1 MFCEKCGN
9 NISDNALFCS
19 ACGAPVPKAETA
31 GADVKSEE
39 AVNGAQAAQAA
50 AAAPVQTAS
59 APVQPAAVQTP
70 PVQTPPMQTPP
81 VQAPGQMPPV
91 QAPYMQVPAAPSQA
105 SLVFSAVGEYIKGF
119 FSGRVTQTVAS
130 AAKSRGLQWLV
141 LALANIIIFMIS
153 ATLNVKYALWSN
165 TIVDVV
171 ASRLISIWAVLFA
184 NLFIGAAVYFA
195 LGGLIFGAMRLVF
208 KKPVPYSAVMNMV
221 GYATLPLTFAFTAN
235 IILGLIYVPLSL
247 IVYTVAVIMSFCM
260 LYIGIQKLDTL
271 QKTPYFIFMAIAAI
285 TVVLAFLLTFVLY
298 GAIIRSGVA
307 YGAGSLIDGLSDL
320 GGATDYFL

>member
-1 MFCEKCGN
+1 M
-9 NISDNALFCS
+9 
-19 ACGAPVPKAETA
+19 
-31 GADVKSEE
+31 
-39 AVNGAQAAQAA
+39 QA
-50 AAAPVQTAS
+50 
-59 APVQPAAVQTP
+59 
-70 PVQTPPMQTPP
+70 
-81 VQAPGQMPPV
+81 
-91 QAPYMQVPAAPSQA
+91 PAAPSQTNII
-105 SLVFSAVGEYIKGF
+105 FSAVGEYIKGF

-130 AAKSRGLQWLV
+130 AAKSKGLQWLV

-208 KKPVPYSAVMNMV
+208 KKPVPYSSVMNMV
-221 GYATLPLTFAFTAN
+221 GYATLPLTMAFIAN
-235 IILGLIYVPLSL
+235 IILGLIYIPLSL

-260 LYIGIQKLDTL
+260 LYIGIQKFDSL
-271 QKTPYFIFMAIAAI
+271 QKTPYFIFMAIVAI
-285 TVVLAFLLTFVLY
+285 TVALALLLTFILY

>member
-39 AVNGAQAAQAA
+39 AVNGAQAAPSAA
-50 AAAPVQTAS
+50 TAPVQTP
-59 APVQPAAVQTP
+59 PVQTATVQTP
-70 PVQTPPMQTPP
+70 PVQTPPAQT
-81 VQAPGQMPPV
+81 QPV
-91 QAPYMQVPAAPSQA
+91 QAPYMQAPAAPSQA

-184 NLFIGAAVYFA
+184 SLFIGAAVYFA

-208 KKPVPYSAVMNMV
+208 KKPVPYSSVMNMV
-221 GYATLPLTFAFTAN
+221 GYATLPLTMAFIAN

-285 TVVLAFLLTFVLY
+285 TVAIAFLLTFILY

>member
-39 AVNGAQAAQAA
+39 AVNGAQAAPSA
-50 AAAPVQTAS
+50 AAAPVQTP
-59 APVQPAAVQTP
+59 PVQTATVQTP
-70 PVQTPPMQTPP
+70 PVQTSPAQT
-81 VQAPGQMPPV
+81 QPV
-91 QAPYMQVPAAPSQA
+91 QAPYMQAPAAPSQTNII
-105 SLVFSAVGEYIKGF
+105 FSAVGEYIKGF

-208 KKPVPYSAVMNMV
+208 KKQVPYSAVMNMV
-221 GYATLPLTFAFTAN
+221 GYATLPLTMAFIAN

-260 LYIGIQKLDTL
+260 LYIGIQKLDSL

-285 TVVLAFLLTFVLY
+285 TVAIAFLLTFILY

>member
-39 AVNGAQAAQAA
+39 AVNGAQAAPSA
-50 AAAPVQTAS
+50 AAAPVQTP
-59 APVQPAAVQTP
+59 PVQTATVQTP
-70 PVQTPPMQTPP
+70 PVQTPPAQT
-81 VQAPGQMPPV
+81 QPV
-91 QAPYMQVPAAPSQA
+91 QAPYMQAPVAPSQTNII
-105 SLVFSAVGEYIKGF
+105 FSAVGEYIKGF

-208 KKPVPYSAVMNMV
+208 KKQVPYSSVMNMV
-221 GYATLPLTFAFTAN
+221 GYATLPLTMAFIAN
-235 IILGLIYVPLSL
+235 IILGLIYIPLSL

-260 LYIGIQKLDTL
+260 LYIGIQKLDSL

-285 TVVLAFLLTFVLY
+285 TVAIAFLLTFILY

>member
-39 AVNGAQAAQAA
+39 AVNGAQAAPSA
-50 AAAPVQTAS
+50 AAAPIQTPPVQTAT
-59 APVQPAAVQTP
+59 VQTP
-70 PVQTPPMQTPP
+70 PVQTPPAQT
-81 VQAPGQMPPV
+81 QPV
-91 QAPYMQVPAAPSQA
+91 QAPYMQAPAAPSQTNII
-105 SLVFSAVGEYIKGF
+105 FSAVGEYIKGF

-208 KKPVPYSAVMNMV
+208 KKPVPYSSVMNMV
-221 GYATLPLTFAFTAN
+221 GYATLPLTMAFIAN

-260 LYIGIQKLDTL
+260 LYIGIQKFDSL

-285 TVVLAFLLTFVLY
+285 TVALALLLTFILY

-320 GGATDYFL
+320 GGTADYFL

>member
-31 GADVKSEE
+31 GAGVKSEE
-39 AVNGAQAAQAA
+39 AVNGAQAAPSAA
-50 AAAPVQTAS
+50 TAPVQTP
-59 APVQPAAVQTP
+59 PVQTATVQTP
-70 PVQTPPMQTPP
+70 PVQTPPAQT
-81 VQAPGQMPPV
+81 QPV
-91 QAPYMQVPAAPSQA
+91 QAPYMQAPAAPSQA
-105 SLVFSAVGEYIKGF
+105 SIIFSAVGEYIKGF

-130 AAKSRGLQWLV
+130 AAKSKGLQWLV

-208 KKPVPYSAVMNMV
+208 KKPVPYSSVMNMV
-221 GYATLPLTFAFTAN
+221 GYATLPLTMAFIAN
-235 IILGLIYVPLSL
+235 IILGLIYIPLSL

-260 LYIGIQKLDTL
+260 LYIGIQKLDSL

-285 TVVLAFLLTFVLY
+285 TVAIAFLLTFILY

>member
-19 ACGAPVPKAETA
+19 ACGAPMPKAETA

-39 AVNGAQAAQAA
+39 AVNGAQAAPSA
-50 AAAPVQTAS
+50 AAAPVQTS
-59 APVQPAAVQTP
+59 PVQTATVQTP
-70 PVQTPPMQTPP
+70 PVQTPPAQT
-81 VQAPGQMPPV
+81 QPV
-91 QAPYMQVPAAPSQA
+91 QAPYMQAPAAPSQTNII
-105 SLVFSAVGEYIKGF
+105 FSAVGEYIKGF

-130 AAKSRGLQWLV
+130 AAKSKGLQWLV
-141 LALANIIIFMIS
+141 FALANIIIFMIS

-208 KKPVPYSAVMNMV
+208 KKPVPYSSVMNMV
-221 GYATLPLTFAFTAN
+221 GYATLPLTMAFIAN
-235 IILGLIYVPLSL
+235 IILGLIYIPLSL

-260 LYIGIQKLDTL
+260 LYIGIQKLDSL
-271 QKTPYFIFMAIAAI
+271 QKTPYFIFMAIVAI
-285 TVVLAFLLTFVLY
+285 TVALALLLTFILY

>member
-39 AVNGAQAAQAA
+39 AVNGAQAAPAA

-59 APVQPAAVQTP
+59 APVQPAAVQAP
-70 PVQTPPMQTPP
+70 PVQTPP

-91 QAPYMQVPAAPSQA
+91 QAPYMQAPAAPSQA

-119 FSGRVTQTVAS
+119 FSGRVTQTIAS

-285 TVVLAFLLTFVLY
+285 TVALAFLLTFVLY
-298 GAIIRSGVA
+298 GAIIRSSVA

>member
-39 AVNGAQAAQAA
+39 AVNGAQAAPSA
-50 AAAPVQTAS
+50 AAAPVQTS
-59 APVQPAAVQTP
+59 PVQTATVQTP
-70 PVQTPPMQTPP
+70 PVQTPPAQT
-81 VQAPGQMPPV
+81 QPV
-91 QAPYMQVPAAPSQA
+91 QAPYMQAPAAPSQTNII
-105 SLVFSAVGEYIKGF
+105 FSAVGEYIKGF

-130 AAKSRGLQWLV
+130 AAKSKGLQWLV
-141 LALANIIIFMIS
+141 FALANIIIFMIS

-208 KKPVPYSAVMNMV
+208 KKPVPYSSVMNMV
-221 GYATLPLTFAFTAN
+221 GYATLPLTMAFIAN
-235 IILGLIYVPLSL
+235 IILGLIYIPLSL

-260 LYIGIQKLDTL
+260 LYIGIQKFDSL
-271 QKTPYFIFMAIAAI
+271 QKTPYFIFMAIVAI
-285 TVVLAFLLTFVLY
+285 TVALALLLTFILY

-320 GGATDYFL
+320 GGTADYFL

>member
-50 AAAPVQTAS
+50 AAAPVQT
-59 APVQPAAVQTP
+59 
-70 PVQTPPMQTPP
+70 PP

-105 SLVFSAVGEYIKGF
+105 SIVFSAVGEYIKGF

-285 TVVLAFLLTFVLY
+285 TVALAFLLTFVLY

-307 YGAGSLIDGLSDL
+307 YGTGSLIDGLSDL

>member
-39 AVNGAQAAQAA
+39 AVNGAQAAPSAA
-50 AAAPVQTAS
+50 TAPVQTP
-59 APVQPAAVQTP
+59 PVQTATVQTP
-70 PVQTPPMQTPP
+70 PVQTPPAQT
-81 VQAPGQMPPV
+81 QPV
-91 QAPYMQVPAAPSQA
+91 QAPYMQAPAAPSQTNII
-105 SLVFSAVGEYIKGF
+105 FSAVGEYIKGF

-130 AAKSRGLQWLV
+130 AAKSKGLQWLV

-208 KKPVPYSAVMNMV
+208 KKPVPYSSVMNMV
-221 GYATLPLTFAFTAN
+221 GYATLPLTMAFIAN
-235 IILGLIYVPLSL
+235 IILGLIYIPLSL

-260 LYIGIQKLDTL
+260 LYIGIQKFDSL
-271 QKTPYFIFMAIAAI
+271 QKTPYFIFMAIVAI
-285 TVVLAFLLTFVLY
+285 TVALALLLTFILY

>member
-39 AVNGAQAAQAA
+39 AVNGAQAAPST
-50 AAAPVQTAS
+50 AAAPVQTP
-59 APVQPAAVQTP
+59 PVQTATVQTP
-70 PVQTPPMQTPP
+70 PVQTPPAQT
-81 VQAPGQMPPV
+81 QPV
-91 QAPYMQVPAAPSQA
+91 QAPYMQAPAAPSQTNII
-105 SLVFSAVGEYIKGF
+105 FSAVGEYIKGF

-130 AAKSRGLQWLV
+130 AAKSKGLQWLV

-171 ASRLISIWAVLFA
+171 ASRLISICAVLFA

-208 KKPVPYSAVMNMV
+208 KKPVPYSSVMNML
-221 GYATLPLTFAFTAN
+221 GYATLPLTMAFIAN

-260 LYIGIQKLDTL
+260 LYIGIQKLDSL
-271 QKTPYFIFMAIAAI
+271 QKTPYFIFMAIVAI
-285 TVVLAFLLTFVLY
+285 TVALALLLTFILY

>member
-1 MFCEKCGN
+1 M
-9 NISDNALFCS
+9 
-19 ACGAPVPKAETA
+19 
-31 GADVKSEE
+31 
-39 AVNGAQAAQAA
+39 
-50 AAAPVQTAS
+50 
-59 APVQPAAVQTP
+59 
-70 PVQTPPMQTPP
+70 
-81 VQAPGQMPPV
+81 
-91 QAPYMQVPAAPSQA
+91 
-105 SLVFSAVGEYIKGF
+105 
-119 FSGRVTQTVAS
+119 TQTVAS
-130 AAKSRGLQWLV
+130 AGKSRGLQWLV

-165 TIVDVV
+165 TIVDAV

-195 LGGLIFGAMRLVF
+195 PGGLIFGAMRLVF

-285 TVVLAFLLTFVLY
+285 TVALAFLLTFVLY

-307 YGAGSLIDGLSDL
+307 YGTGSLIDGLSDL

>member
-39 AVNGAQAAQAA
+39 AVNGAQAAPSA
-50 AAAPVQTAS
+50 AAAPVQTS
-59 APVQPAAVQTP
+59 PVQTATVQTP
-70 PVQTPPMQTPP
+70 PVQTPPAQT
-81 VQAPGQMPPV
+81 QPV
-91 QAPYMQVPAAPSQA
+91 QAPYMQAPAAPSQTNII
-105 SLVFSAVGEYIKGF
+105 FSAVGEYIKGF

-130 AAKSRGLQWLV
+130 AAKSKGLQWLV
-141 LALANIIIFMIS
+141 FALANIIILMIS

-208 KKPVPYSAVMNMV
+208 KKPVPYSSVMNMV
-221 GYATLPLTFAFTAN
+221 GYATLPLTMAFIAN
-235 IILGLIYVPLSL
+235 IILGLIYIPLSL

-260 LYIGIQKLDTL
+260 LYIGIQKLDSL
-271 QKTPYFIFMAIAAI
+271 QKTPYFIFMAIVAI
-285 TVVLAFLLTFVLY
+285 TVALALLLTFILY

-320 GGATDYFL
+320 GGTADYFL

>member
-39 AVNGAQAAQAA
+39 AVNGAQAAPSA
-50 AAAPVQTAS
+50 AAAPVQTP
-59 APVQPAAVQTP
+59 PVQTATVQTP
-70 PVQTPPMQTPP
+70 PVQTPPAQT
-81 VQAPGQMPPV
+81 QPV
-91 QAPYMQVPAAPSQA
+91 QAPYMQAPAAPSQTNII
-105 SLVFSAVGEYIKGF
+105 FSAVGEYIKGF

-130 AAKSRGLQWLV
+130 AAKSKGLQWLV

-208 KKPVPYSAVMNMV
+208 KKPVPYSSVMNMV
-221 GYATLPLTFAFTAN
+221 GYATLPLTMAFIAN
-235 IILGLIYVPLSL
+235 IILGLIYIPLSL

-260 LYIGIQKLDTL
+260 LYIGIQKFDLL
-271 QKTPYFIFMAIAAI
+271 QKTPYFIFMAIVAI
-285 TVVLAFLLTFVLY
+285 TVALALLLTFILY

>member
-39 AVNGAQAAQAA
+39 AVNGVQAAPAA
-50 AAAPVQTAS
+50 VAAPVQTP
-59 APVQPAAVQTP
+59 PVQTATVQTP
-70 PVQTPPMQTPP
+70 PVQTPPAQT
-81 VQAPGQMPPV
+81 QPV
-91 QAPYMQVPAAPSQA
+91 QAPYMQAPAAPSQTNII
-105 SLVFSAVGEYIKGF
+105 FSAVGEYIKGF

-130 AAKSRGLQWLV
+130 AAKSKGLQWLV

-208 KKPVPYSAVMNMV
+208 KKPVPYSSVMNMV
-221 GYATLPLTFAFTAN
+221 GYATLPLTMAFIAN
-235 IILGLIYVPLSL
+235 IILGLIYIPLSL

-260 LYIGIQKLDTL
+260 LYIGIQKFDSL
-271 QKTPYFIFMAIAAI
+271 QKTPYFIFMAIVAI
-285 TVVLAFLLTFVLY
+285 TVALALLLTFILY

-320 GGATDYFL
+320 GGTADYFL

>member
-39 AVNGAQAAQAA
+39 AVNGAQAAPSA
-50 AAAPVQTAS
+50 AAAPVQTP
-59 APVQPAAVQTP
+59 PVQTATVQTP
-70 PVQTPPMQTPP
+70 PVQTPPAQT
-81 VQAPGQMPPV
+81 QPV
-91 QAPYMQVPAAPSQA
+91 QAPYMQAPAAPSQTNII
-105 SLVFSAVGEYIKGF
+105 FSAVGEYIKGF

-208 KKPVPYSAVMNMV
+208 KKQVPYSAVMNMV
-221 GYATLPLTFAFTAN
+221 GYATLPLTMAFIAN

-260 LYIGIQKLDTL
+260 LYIGIQKLDSL

-285 TVVLAFLLTFVLY
+285 TVAIAFLLTFILY

>member
-39 AVNGAQAAQAA
+39 AVNGAQAAPAA

-70 PVQTPPMQTPP
+70 PVQTPP

-105 SLVFSAVGEYIKGF
+105 SIVFSAVGEYIKGF

-260 LYIGIQKLDTL
+260 LYIGIQKFDSL
-271 QKTPYFIFMAIAAI
+271 QKTPYFIFMAIVAI
-285 TVVLAFLLTFVLY
+285 TVALALLLTFILY

>member
-39 AVNGAQAAQAA
+39 AVNGAQAAPAA

-70 PVQTPPMQTPP
+70 PVQTPP
-81 VQAPGQMPPV
+81 VQAPGQIPPV

-141 LALANIIIFMIS
+141 PALANIIIFMIS

-285 TVVLAFLLTFVLY
+285 TVALAFLLTFVLY

-307 YGAGSLIDGLSDL
+307 YGTGSLIDGLSDL

>member
-39 AVNGAQAAQAA
+39 AVNGAQAAPSA
-50 AAAPVQTAS
+50 AAAPVQTP
-59 APVQPAAVQTP
+59 PVQTATVQTP
-70 PVQTPPMQTPP
+70 PVQTPPAQT
-81 VQAPGQMPPV
+81 QPV
-91 QAPYMQVPAAPSQA
+91 QAPYMQAPVAPSQTNII
-105 SLVFSAVGEYIKGF
+105 FSTVGEYIKGF

-130 AAKSRGLQWLV
+130 AAKSKGLQWLV

-208 KKPVPYSAVMNMV
+208 KKPVPYSSVMNMV
-221 GYATLPLTFAFTAN
+221 GYATLPLTMAFIAN
-235 IILGLIYVPLSL
+235 IILGLIYIPLSL

-260 LYIGIQKLDTL
+260 LYIGIQKFDSL
-271 QKTPYFIFMAIAAI
+271 QKTPYFIFMAIVAI
-285 TVVLAFLLTFVLY
+285 TVALALLLTFILY

>member
-59 APVQPAAVQTP
+59 APVQTATVQTP
-70 PVQTPPMQTPP
+70 PVQTPPAQT
-81 VQAPGQMPPV
+81 QPV
-91 QAPYMQVPAAPSQA
+91 QAPYMQAPAAPSQTNII
-105 SLVFSAVGEYIKGF
+105 FPAVGEYIKGF

-285 TVVLAFLLTFVLY
+285 TVALAFLLTFVLY

>member
-31 GADVKSEE
+31 GAGVKSEE

-50 AAAPVQTAS
+50 AAAPV
-59 APVQPAAVQTP
+59 
-70 PVQTPPMQTPP
+70 QTPP

>member
-31 GADVKSEE
+31 GAGVKSEE
-39 AVNGAQAAQAA
+39 AVNGAQAAPAA

-70 PVQTPPMQTPP
+70 PVQTPP

-119 FSGRVTQTVAS
+119 FSGKVTQTVAS

>member
-39 AVNGAQAAQAA
+39 AVNGAQAAPSAA
-50 AAAPVQTAS
+50 TAPVQTP
-59 APVQPAAVQTP
+59 PVQTATVQTP
-70 PVQTPPMQTPP
+70 PVQTPPAQT
-81 VQAPGQMPPV
+81 QPV
-91 QAPYMQVPAAPSQA
+91 QAPYMQAPAAPSQTNII
-105 SLVFSAVGEYIKGF
+105 FSAVGEYIKGF

-130 AAKSRGLQWLV
+130 AAKSKGLQWLV

-208 KKPVPYSAVMNMV
+208 KKPVPYSSVMNMV
-221 GYATLPLTFAFTAN
+221 GYATLPLTMAFIAN
-235 IILGLIYVPLSL
+235 IILGLIYIPLSL

-260 LYIGIQKLDTL
+260 LYIGIQKFDSL
-271 QKTPYFIFMAIAAI
+271 QKTPYFIFMAIVAI
-285 TVVLAFLLTFVLY
+285 TVALALLLTFILY
-298 GAIIRSGVA
+298 EAIIRSGVA

>member
-39 AVNGAQAAQAA
+39 AVNGAQAAPAA

-70 PVQTPPMQTPP
+70 PVQTPP

-105 SLVFSAVGEYIKGF
+105 SIVFSAVGEYIKGF

-130 AAKSRGLQWLV
+130 AAKSKGLQWLV

-271 QKTPYFIFMAIAAI
+271 QKTPYFIFMAIVAI
-285 TVVLAFLLTFVLY
+285 TVALALLLTFILY

>member
-39 AVNGAQAAQAA
+39 AVNGAQAAPSA

-70 PVQTPPMQTPP
+70 PVQTPPAQT
-81 VQAPGQMPPV
+81 QPV
-91 QAPYMQVPAAPSQA
+91 QAPYMQAPVAPSQA
-105 SLVFSAVGEYIKGF
+105 SIIFSAVGEYIKGF

-208 KKPVPYSAVMNMV
+208 KKQVPYSAVMNMV
-221 GYATLPLTFAFTAN
+221 GYATLPLTMAFIAN

-260 LYIGIQKLDTL
+260 LYIGIQKLDSL

-285 TVVLAFLLTFVLY
+285 TVAIAFLLTFILY

>member
-39 AVNGAQAAQAA
+39 AVNGAQAAPSAA
-50 AAAPVQTAS
+50 TAPVQTP
-59 APVQPAAVQTP
+59 PVQTATVQTP
-70 PVQTPPMQTPP
+70 PVQTPPAQT
-81 VQAPGQMPPV
+81 QPV
-91 QAPYMQVPAAPSQA
+91 QAPYMQAPAAPSQTNII
-105 SLVFSAVGEYIKGF
+105 FSTVGEYIKGF

-130 AAKSRGLQWLV
+130 AAKSKGLQWLV

-208 KKPVPYSAVMNMV
+208 KKPVPYSSVMNMV
-221 GYATLPLTFAFTAN
+221 GYATLPLTMAFIAN
-235 IILGLIYVPLSL
+235 IILGLIYIPLSL

-260 LYIGIQKLDTL
+260 LYIGIQKFDSL
-271 QKTPYFIFMAIAAI
+271 QKTPYFIFMAIVAI
-285 TVVLAFLLTFVLY
+285 TVALALLLTFILY

>member
-39 AVNGAQAAQAA
+39 AVNGAQAAPAA
-50 AAAPVQTAS
+50 AAAPV
-59 APVQPAAVQTP
+59 
-70 PVQTPPMQTPP
+70 QTPP

-105 SLVFSAVGEYIKGF
+105 SLIFSAVGEYIKGF

-285 TVVLAFLLTFVLY
+285 TVVLAFLITFILY

>member
-39 AVNGAQAAQAA
+39 AVNGAQAAPSAA
-50 AAAPVQTAS
+50 TAPVQTP
-59 APVQPAAVQTP
+59 PVQTATVQTP
-70 PVQTPPMQTPP
+70 PVQTPPAQT
-81 VQAPGQMPPV
+81 QPV
-91 QAPYMQVPAAPSQA
+91 QAPYMQAPAAPSQA

-208 KKPVPYSAVMNMV
+208 KKPVPYSSVMNMV
-221 GYATLPLTFAFTAN
+221 GYATLPLTMAFIAN
-235 IILGLIYVPLSL
+235 IILGLIYIPLSL

-260 LYIGIQKLDTL
+260 LYIGIQKFDSL
-271 QKTPYFIFMAIAAI
+271 QKTPYFIFMAIVAI
-285 TVVLAFLLTFVLY
+285 TVALALLLTFILY

>member
-31 GADVKSEE
+31 GAGVKSEE

-50 AAAPVQTAS
+50 AAAPV
-59 APVQPAAVQTP
+59 
-70 PVQTPPMQTPP
+70 QTPP

-165 TIVDVV
+165 TIVDAV

>member
-1 MFCEKCGN
+1 MFCEKCGS

-39 AVNGAQAAQAA
+39 AVNGAQAAPSAA
-50 AAAPVQTAS
+50 TAPVQTP
-59 APVQPAAVQTP
+59 PVQTATVQTP
-70 PVQTPPMQTPP
+70 PVQTPPAQT
-81 VQAPGQMPPV
+81 QPV
-91 QAPYMQVPAAPSQA
+91 QAPYMQAPAAPSQA

-171 ASRLISIWAVLFA
+171 ASRLINIWAVLFA

-285 TVVLAFLLTFVLY
+285 TVALALLLTFILY

-320 GGATDYFL
+320 GGAADYFL

>member
-39 AVNGAQAAQAA
+39 AVNGAQAAPSA
-50 AAAPVQTAS
+50 AAAPVQTP
-59 APVQPAAVQTP
+59 PVQTATVQTP
-70 PVQTPPMQTPP
+70 PVQTPPAQT
-81 VQAPGQMPPV
+81 QPV
-91 QAPYMQVPAAPSQA
+91 QAPYMQAPAAPSQTNII
-105 SLVFSAVGEYIKGF
+105 FSTVGEYIKGF

-130 AAKSRGLQWLV
+130 AAKSKGLQWLV

-208 KKPVPYSAVMNMV
+208 KKPVPYSSVMNMV
-221 GYATLPLTFAFTAN
+221 GYATLPLTMAFIAN
-235 IILGLIYVPLSL
+235 IILGLIYIPLSL

-260 LYIGIQKLDTL
+260 LYIGIQKFDSL
-271 QKTPYFIFMAIAAI
+271 QKTPYFIFMAIVAI
-285 TVVLAFLLTFVLY
+285 TVALALLLTFILY

-307 YGAGSLIDGLSDL
+307 YGAGSLIDGLSNL

>member
-39 AVNGAQAAQAA
+39 AVNGAQAAPSA
-50 AAAPVQTAS
+50 AAAPVQTP
-59 APVQPAAVQTP
+59 PVQTATVQTP
-70 PVQTPPMQTPP
+70 PVQTPPAQT
-81 VQAPGQMPPV
+81 QPV
-91 QAPYMQVPAAPSQA
+91 QAPYMQAPAAPSQTNII
-105 SLVFSAVGEYIKGF
+105 FSAVGEYIKGF

-130 AAKSRGLQWLV
+130 AAKSKGLQWLV

-208 KKPVPYSAVMNMV
+208 KKPVPYSSVMNMV
-221 GYATLPLTFAFTAN
+221 GYATLPLTMAFIAN
-235 IILGLIYVPLSL
+235 IILGLIYIPLSL

-260 LYIGIQKLDTL
+260 LYIGIQKFDSL
-271 QKTPYFIFMAIAAI
+271 QKTPYFIFMAIVAI
-285 TVVLAFLLTFVLY
+285 TVALALLLTFILY

-320 GGATDYFL
+320 GGTADYFL

>member
-39 AVNGAQAAQAA
+39 AVNGAQAAPSA
-50 AAAPVQTAS
+50 AAAPVQTS
-59 APVQPAAVQTP
+59 PVQTATVQTP
-70 PVQTPPMQTPP
+70 PVQTPPAQT
-81 VQAPGQMPPV
+81 QPV
-91 QAPYMQVPAAPSQA
+91 QAPYMQAPAAPSQTNII
-105 SLVFSAVGEYIKGF
+105 FSAVGEYIKGF

-130 AAKSRGLQWLV
+130 AAKSKGLQWLV
-141 LALANIIIFMIS
+141 FALANIIIFMIS

-208 KKPVPYSAVMNMV
+208 KKPVPYSSVMNMV
-221 GYATLPLTFAFTAN
+221 GYATLPLTMAFIAN
-235 IILGLIYVPLSL
+235 IILGLIYIPLSL

-260 LYIGIQKLDTL
+260 LYIGIQKLDSL
-271 QKTPYFIFMAIAAI
+271 QKTPYFIFMAIVAI
-285 TVVLAFLLTFVLY
+285 TVALALLLTFILY

-320 GGATDYFL
+320 GGTADYFL

>member
-39 AVNGAQAAQAA
+39 AVNGAQAAPSA
-50 AAAPVQTAS
+50 AAAPVQTP
-59 APVQPAAVQTP
+59 PVQTATVQTP
-70 PVQTPPMQTPP
+70 PVQTPPAQT
-81 VQAPGQMPPV
+81 QPV
-91 QAPYMQVPAAPSQA
+91 QAPYMQAPAAPSQTNII
-105 SLVFSAVGEYIKGF
+105 FSAVGEYIKGF

-130 AAKSRGLQWLV
+130 AAKSKGLQWLV

-208 KKPVPYSAVMNMV
+208 KKPVPYSSVMNML
-221 GYATLPLTFAFTAN
+221 GYATLPLTMAFIAN

-260 LYIGIQKLDTL
+260 LYIGIQKLDSL
-271 QKTPYFIFMAIAAI
+271 QKTPYFIFMAIVAI
-285 TVVLAFLLTFVLY
+285 TVALALLLTFILY

>member
-39 AVNGAQAAQAA
+39 AVNGAQAAPSA
-50 AAAPVQTAS
+50 AAAPVQTP
-59 APVQPAAVQTP
+59 PVQPAAVQTP

-81 VQAPGQMPPV
+81 VQAQ
-91 QAPYMQVPAAPSQA
+91 
-105 SLVFSAVGEYIKGF
+105 GF

-165 TIVDVV
+165 TIVDAV

-260 LYIGIQKLDTL
+260 LYVGIQKLDTL

-285 TVVLAFLLTFVLY
+285 TVALAFLLTFVLY

-320 GGATDYFL
+320 GGAADYFL

>member
-39 AVNGAQAAQAA
+39 AVNGAQAAPSAA
-50 AAAPVQTAS
+50 TAPVQTP
-59 APVQPAAVQTP
+59 PVQTATVQTP
-70 PVQTPPMQTPP
+70 PVQTPPAQT
-81 VQAPGQMPPV
+81 QPV
-91 QAPYMQVPAAPSQA
+91 QAPYMQAPAAPSQA

-208 KKPVPYSAVMNMV
+208 KKPVPYSSVMNMV
-221 GYATLPLTFAFTAN
+221 GYATLPLTMAFIAN
-235 IILGLIYVPLSL
+235 IILGLIYIPLSL

-260 LYIGIQKLDTL
+260 LYIGIQKFDSL
-271 QKTPYFIFMAIAAI
+271 QKTPYFIFMAIVAI
-285 TVVLAFLLTFVLY
+285 TVALALLLTFILY

-320 GGATDYFL
+320 GGTADYFL

>member
-1 MFCEKCGN
+1 MFCEKCGS

-31 GADVKSEE
+31 GAGVKSEE
-39 AVNGAQAAQAA
+39 AVNGAQAAPAA

-70 PVQTPPMQTPP
+70 PVQTPP

-105 SLVFSAVGEYIKGF
+105 SLIFSAVGEYIKGF

-285 TVVLAFLLTFVLY
+285 TVALAFLLTLVLY

-307 YGAGSLIDGLSDL
+307 YGTGSLIDGLSDL